1 MKLFTDKQVFIGD
14 YGWRHCFNGRTLCGT
29 KPTNFLKF
37 PKRPQISHAAAKLL
51 WAISLACTVKQDRV
65 TRRETVKICDLAHK
79 GRVNNP
85 CVWSI
90 ADLARTAAI
99 QGYWRDLYRHG
110 FIRQFRRTYAHTPGL
125 GQHFDV
131 VYELTL
137 SGMQYLEDARTNT
150 LRDGMG
156 GADYPAMCLT

>member
-14 YGWRHCFNGRTLCGT
+14 YGWRHCFNGRTMCGT

-65 TRRETVKICDLAHK
+65 TRRETVEICKRAYD
-79 GRVNNP
+79 GRVDGP
-85 CVWSI
+85 CVWSTFH
-90 ADLARTAAI
+90 LAPTASI

-110 FIRQFRRTYAHTPGL
+110 FIRQFRRTWGPGSD
-125 GQHFDV
+125 QHFDV

-137 SGMQYLEDARTNT
+137 SGVQYLQDARTNT
-150 LRDGMG
+150 MRDGMG
-156 GADYPAMCLT
+156 GTDYPAMCLT

>member
-37 PKRPQISHAAAKLL
+37 PKRPQISHAAAELL

-65 TRRETVKICDLAHK
+65 TRWQTVKICEKAQAGH
-79 GRVNNP
+79 VNGP

-90 ADLARTAAI
+90 RRLAEVAKI
-99 QGYWRDLYRHG
+99 QGYWRDLFRHG
-110 FIRQFRRTYAHTPGL
+110 FVRQFRRTYGPGSN
-125 GQHFDV
+125 QHFDV

-137 SGMQYLEDARTNT
+137 SGMQYLEAARTNT
-150 LRDGMG
+150 MRDGMG
-156 GADYPAMCLT
+156 GADYPAMVLT